1 MKNLSIAI
9 QLSNNINT
17 EWASFRPIRVFVFL
31 GILIIAQSSL
41 SNEINAEDAALT
53 PAIVL
58 DFELLGDTSISSL
71 KKLDSQL
78 LTTFSKQFRQL
89 LKQQKVFNV
98 IDDKQSLALLAR
110 EAERQF
116 LHRCNGCELDLARK
130 LGAKIVVV
138 PWVYRISAM
147 VQVMNIE
154 IRDVETG
161 RLIMKR
167 PYDFRG
173 NNEKAWDRTMRYA
186 FKDIKGAAARL

>member
-41 SNEINAEDAALT
+41 SHEINAEDAALT

-71 KKLDSQL
+71 KTRDAQL

-186 FKDIKGAAARL
+186 FKDIKRAAARL